1 MFYMTYYIYI
11 LYSASSHKY
20 YVGQTN
26 DVSRRLFEHN
36 NPIRSTFTSK
46 HLPWELSCSF
56 PVSEERSNALKVE
69 KYIKKQKSKN
79 YIKQL
84 ISSEKHRKILIS
96 TALKVDYFLP

>member
-1 MFYMTYYIYI
+1 MTYYIYI

-36 NPIRSTFTSK
+36 NPVRSTYTSK
-46 HLPWELSCSF
+46 HLPWELACSF
-56 PVSEERSNALKVE
+56 PVGEERTNALKVE
-69 KYIKKQKSKN
+69 KYIKKQKSRN

-84 ISSEKHRKILIS
+84 ISSEDHRKRLIPI
-96 TALKVDYFLP
+96 ALKSNNFLP